1 MNQDSRPV
9 RDVYFSKKYASR
21 ATSYLSEITN
31 VSHVFLRLD
40 ESLSGQWVSVLSS
53 SRHIIR
59 KVEIQPPKRMQQLE
73 ELERAT
79 LGGTRDMGPCGGFS
93 TQYMCMCDYHALPY
107 REEVAWD
114 VDTIYLSHDTR
125 ELYLHDF
132 DYLEQKWVLELGV
145 ISGIMNLLEGCI
157 VPLICVLFHCPF

>member
-1 MNQDSRPV
+1 
-9 RDVYFSKKYASR
+9 
-21 ATSYLSEITN
+21 
-31 VSHVFLRLD
+31 
-40 ESLSGQWVSVLSS
+40 
-53 SRHIIR
+53 
-59 KVEIQPPKRMQQLE
+59 MQQLD

-132 DYLEQKWVLELGV
+132 DYLEQKYVWSVVGV
-145 ISGIMNLLEGCI
+145 HRVCFLS
-157 VPLICVLFHCPF
+157 LFHSRIAVYFSWYIVNILGKIFILLMFCNYFYNRYYLLFITEISYLSSVLWSTIHGFESCGPVTVNSRMKL

>member
-1 MNQDSRPV
+1 MLNDTKLCCRH
-9 RDVYFSKKYASR
+9 
-21 ATSYLSEITN
+21 LSN
-31 VSHVFLRLD
+31 PPKGQPWLSHP
-40 ESLSGQWVSVLSS
+40 
-53 SRHIIR
+53 RHIIR
-59 KVEIQPPKRMQQLE
+59 KVDIQPAKRMQQLD

-132 DYLEQKWVLELGV
+132 DYLEQK
-145 ISGIMNLLEGCI
+145 
-157 VPLICVLFHCPF
+157 

>member
-1 MNQDSRPV
+1 MYVQYVVTICNVWLIQDDFKPV
-9 RDVYFSKKYASR
+9 C
-21 ATSYLSEITN
+21 
-31 VSHVFLRLD
+31 
-40 ESLSGQWVSVLSS
+40 VLKDIHFHFVPPL
-53 SRHIIR
+53 RHIIR
-59 KVEIQPPKRMQQLE
+59 KVDIQPAKRMQQLD

-132 DYLEQKWVLELGV
+132 DYLEQK
-145 ISGIMNLLEGCI
+145 
-157 VPLICVLFHCPF
+157 

>member
-1 MNQDSRPV
+1 MD
-9 RDVYFSKKYASR
+9 
-21 ATSYLSEITN
+21 
-31 VSHVFLRLD
+31 
-40 ESLSGQWVSVLSS
+40 
-53 SRHIIR
+53 
-59 KVEIQPPKRMQQLE
+59 
-73 ELERAT
+73 ELEKIT

-132 DYLEQKWVLELGV
+132 DYLEQKLVFLYLIYRLTP
-145 ISGIMNLLEGCI
+145 ISRQSKNSKADHILIFFHNLI
-157 VPLICVLFHCPF
+157 T

>member
-1 MNQDSRPV
+1 MIN
-9 RDVYFSKKYASR
+9 
-21 ATSYLSEITN
+21 N
-31 VSHVFLRLD
+31 VKLCSCR
-40 ESLSGQWVSVLSS
+40 LSS
-53 SRHIIR
+53 PKSHPELSHPRHIIR
-59 KVEIQPPKRMQQLE
+59 KVDIQPAKRMQQLD

-132 DYLEQKWVLELGV
+132 DYLEQK
-145 ISGIMNLLEGCI
+145 
-157 VPLICVLFHCPF
+157 